1 MDSLIEV
8 IIVKEEICQIIQK
21 IQIIILFI
29 QMVKKII
36 FIILNLVMKN
46 GNWIKEIIIAK
57 NDKQVILL

>member
-1 MDSLIEV
+1 MDNLIEV

-29 QMVKKII
+29 QTVKKII
-36 FIILNLVMKN
+36 FIILNLVMIN

>member
-1 MDSLIEV
+1 MDNLIEV

-57 NDKQVILL
+57 NDKQVILH

>member
-1 MDSLIEV
+1 MDNLIEV